1 MAANPSIK
9 AVSAT
14 KDATSTLIMA
24 LLDNTSRGMVQMRAY
39 LSPSC
44 TTEDA
49 SMRRDWCV
57 ESSYSNNITEI
68 YKLVNCYKSAA
79 TEASSACIRAYT
91 CNSGENCDSISC
103 SVWKTSFN
111 SEKNNISIDNTF
123 GIIPIAVSNLILTP
137 GDKSISVSWGD
148 VNQTTSIW
156 AYEIRLDQGATR
168 LASGFRR
175 KNVMPITNLNNGTE
189 YRIIV
194 RARSFDGYNGP
205 WTEQSATPTGISCT
219 IPACTIKVTQ

>member
-1 MAANPSIK
+1 MAATPSIK

-24 LLDNTSRGMVQMRAY
+24 LLENTSRGMVQMRAY

-49 SMRRDWCV
+49 SMRIDWCV
-57 ESSYSNNITEI
+57 DQSSNSYIAEI
-68 YKLVNCYKSAA
+68 YKLVNCFKSAA

-91 CNSGENCDSISC
+91 CNSGENCDTLSC

-111 SEKNNISIDNTF
+111 SEKNNIPIDNAF
-123 GIIPIAVSNLILTP
+123 GITPIAVSNLILIP

-168 LASGFRR
+168 LASGFRT
-175 KNVMPITNLNNGTE
+175 KNVMPITNLTNGIE
-189 YRIIV
+189 YKVLV
-194 RARSFDGYNGP
+194 RPRSFDGYNGP
-205 WTEQSATPTGISCT
+205 WTEQSVTPTDISCT

>member
-14 KDATSTLIMA
+14 KSATDTLIMA
-24 LLDNTSRGMVQMRAY
+24 LLDNTIRGMVQMRAY

-49 SMRRDWCV
+49 AMRRDWCV
-57 ESSYSNNITEI
+57 ESSYSDNITEI
-68 YKLVNCYKSAA
+68 YKLVNCFKSAA

-91 CNSGENCDSISC
+91 CISGENCDILSC
-103 SVWKTSFN
+103 SDWKTSYN
-111 SEKNNISIDNTF
+111 SEKNNIPIDNAF
-123 GIIPIAVSNLILTP
+123 GITPIAVSNLTLTP

-148 VNQTTSIW
+148 YNQTTSIW

-168 LASGFRR
+168 LASGFRT

-189 YRIIV
+189 YKILV

-205 WTEQSATPTGISCT
+205 WTEKTATPLGDCT
-219 IPACTIKVTQ
+219 TPTCDIRMV

>member
-14 KDATSTLIMA
+14 KSATDTLIMA
-24 LLDNTSRGMVQMRAY
+24 LLDNTIRGMVQMRAY

-49 SMRRDWCV
+49 AMRRDWCV
-57 ESSYSNNITEI
+57 DRASNPYITEI
-68 YKLVNCYKSAA
+68 YKRVNCFKSAA

-91 CNSGENCDSISC
+91 CNSGENCDTLSC

-111 SEKNNISIDNTF
+111 SEKNNISIDNAF
-123 GIIPIAVSNLILTP
+123 GIVPIAVSNLILIP

-156 AYEIRLDQGATR
+156 AYEITLDQGATR
-168 LASGFRR
+168 LVSGSRI
-175 KNVMPITNLNNGTE
+175 KNVMLINNLINGIE
-189 YRIIV
+189 YKVSV

-205 WTEQSATPTGISCT
+205 WTEKTATPLGDCT
-219 IPACTIKVTQ
+219 TPTCDIRMV

>member
-1 MAANPSIK
+1 MVANPSIK

-14 KDATSTLIMA
+14 RSPTDILIMA
-24 LLDNTSRGMVQMRAY
+24 LLENTSRGMIQMRAY

-57 ESSYSNNITEI
+57 DQSSNSYITELF
-68 YKLVNCYKSAA
+68 KLVNCYKSAA
-79 TEASSACIRAYT
+79 AATSSACIRAYT
-91 CNSGENCDSISC
+91 CSSGENCDSISC
-103 SVWKTSFN
+103 GAWKPSYN

-148 VNQTTSIW
+148 YDQTTSIW
-156 AYEIRLDQGATR
+156 AYEIRLDQGAAR
-168 LASGFRR
+168 LASGFRT

-189 YRIIV
+189 YKILV
-194 RARSFDGYNGP
+194 RPRSFDGYNGP
-205 WTEQSATPTGISCT
+205 WTEQSAIPTGTICT